1 MNGEE
6 KRYQFVKNKAATSP
20 RGVQRSGQCAGQRE
34 KKEVIRDDPTLSQ
47 CGDGVGQERAAQ
59 PKQRTERHQSEQ
71 RVQNNSRYARGWIG
85 IYAET
90 QRHSQPS
97 NQRQH
102 GKAQPFAATLPRM
115 AALFRA
121 S

>member
-20 RGVQRSGQCAGQRE
+20 GGVQRSGQCAGQRE
-34 KKEVIRDDPTLSQ
+34 KKEMIRDDPTLSQ

-90 QRHSQPS
+90 QRHP
-97 NQRQH
+97 N
-102 GKAQPFAATLPRM
+102 PATN
-115 AALFRA
+115 A
-121 S
+121 STAKRSHS